1 MLVCFPLFSFPK
13 NPISPSKVASHF
25 EDPKTPGPEK
35 QVHSPGS
42 ECVTDP
48 ERETRWEHGDSMGG
62 KFHLSDQN
70 PVVF

>member
-1 MLVCFPLFSFPK
+1 MMSQVCFPLFSFPK

-42 ECVTDP
+42 DCIRDP
-48 ERETRWEHGDSMGG
+48 ERESPLGAWGLRGG
-62 KFHLSDQN
+62 QVPFEW
-70 PVVF
+70 